1 MNEPRNE
8 PAGRPRHEP
17 IGLQVNRVGRTLS
30 RAFDEALAGA
40 GGTLPTWLILV
51 SLKSRTWGT
60 QRELAKSLGLEGATL
75 THHLTKLETAGL
87 VRRTR
92 DPDNRRVQRVE
103 LTEDGDAAFHRMR
116 EAAMAFDARLREGLS
131 EDELQSAREVLA
143 RLQANVSPRESP
155 DSP

>member
-1 MNEPRNE
+1 MS
-8 PAGRPRHEP
+8 RPRHEP

-30 RAFDEALAGA
+30 RAFDDALGEA

-75 THHLTKLETAGL
+75 THHLAKLEKAGL

-92 DPDNRRVQRVE
+92 EPGNRRVQRVE
-103 LTEDGDAAFHRMR
+103 LTEEGDAAFHRMR
-116 EAAMAFDARLREGLS
+116 EAAMAFDARLREGLEE
-131 EDELQSAREVLA
+131 EDLDRAREVLA
-143 RLQANVSPRESP
+143 RLQANVSG
-155 DSP
+155 